1 MARHIPHAT
10 EDEYWSDLDQG
21 LHRKSDA
28 KSESDENERHEREEH
43 ARLADPADYSA
54 IGGPES
60 ERSYGRTR
68 SDAGEYPFGPHL
80 GAADRDPYG
89 KPERGGYL
97 KLRGLNR

>member
-1 MARHIPHAT
+1 MSHRIPHAT

-21 LHRKSDA
+21 LHRKSEA
-28 KSESDENERHEREEH
+28 KDPSEKHEDEKH

-54 IGGPES
+54 IGGPET

-68 SDAGEYPFGPHL
+68 SDSGEYPFGPHL